1 MLVMVH
7 NQQPDVRYG
16 WKADGV
22 DGSRSRH
29 LSAKVWKLSERPRAK
44 GATHMEISTVGLDLA
59 KSIFQIHAVDATGK
73 IVVRKAL
80 RRALVSPFFAKL
92 PPCLI
97 GIEACGTS
105 HHWARELAKLGHEV
119 RLMPPAYVKPYVK
132 RGKTDAADAEA
143 ICEAVTRP
151 SMRFVPVKSAE
162 QQAALALHR
171 TRDLLVKQRTQLVNM
186 VRGLLAEF
194 GIETARGL
202 HHALALAARL
212 SAGDAPEVPAL
223 AQRVVKGLADQIG
236 ALQVQLGALEKEL
249 LAWHRSNELS
259 QRLATIPGL
268 GVISATAL
276 AASVSEPARFRSGRQ
291 FAASLGLTPLQNCS
305 GGKERMGRISRMGDR
320 YLRRLLVV
328 GMTSLVRRARAKPD
342 SVDPRFVAMLQRKP
356 ARVVTVAAANRT
368 ARVAWAIMTRG
379 GTYQTPVAVAA

>member
-1 MLVMVH
+1 
-7 NQQPDVRYG
+7 
-16 WKADGV
+16 
-22 DGSRSRH
+22 
-29 LSAKVWKLSERPRAK
+29 
-44 GATHMEISTVGLDLA
+44 
-59 KSIFQIHAVDATGK
+59 
-73 IVVRKAL
+73 
-80 RRALVSPFFAKL
+80 
-92 PPCLI
+92 
-97 GIEACGTS
+97 
-105 HHWARELAKLGHEV
+105 
-119 RLMPPAYVKPYVK
+119 MPPAYVKPYVK

-194 GIETARGL
+194 GIEMARGL
-202 HHALALAARL
+202 HHALSLAARL
-212 SAGDAPEVPAL
+212 SAGDAPEVPPL

-249 LAWHRSNELS
+249 HAWHRSSELS
-259 QRLATIPGL
+259 QRLATIPGV
-268 GVISATAL
+268 GVISGTAL
-276 AASVSEPARFRSGRQ
+276 AASVTEPERFRSGRQ

-328 GMTSLVRRARAKPD
+328 GMTSLIRRARAKPEA
-342 SVDPRFVAMLQRKP
+342 VDPRLVDMLERKP

-379 GTYQTPVAVAA
+379 GTYQAPLAAAA